1 MADAMAAILE
11 TTQAERLATGFVFTE
26 GPLWHPDGFYYFVDV
41 RASMLYRIT
50 PGRPH
55 EVVREKTGGGNG
67 TTFDLQGRLIL
78 CEGDNRRVVRQG
90 ADGRFEV
97 LVDRFEGKRLNRP
110 NDVVCKSDGSVYFTD
125 PGLRVPLAEREVEH
139 AGVYRVAPDGAVSL
153 VADFEYPNGLAFS
166 PDERL
171 LYVANTRWAQYIHVL
186 ELDGDGR
193 VLRRRIFADMSSDE
207 TDGVPDGMKVDVEG
221 RVYCTGPGGTWVF
234 APDGTRLGIIRT
246 PEVPA
251 NLAFGGPD
259 LRTLFFTAR
268 TSVYTLR
275 AQDAGPAAPVVPAA
289 GPVTGCRL
297 GRRDDPG
304 RGRRGRHP
312 HDRAPDAGRRGLRG
326 AGRGRSASRAAPG
339 RPAAGGPADHRRGDA
354 ADAGHRAGPAPAGPG
369 ALREGAAHVGVQG
382 GGDHRVGASVSP
394 QALHARRAAG
404 PGPRSPAGRALAVR
418 AQAAPAPA
426 LSAPLSPSRRPRPIP
441 ARGSAAPRRR
451 SRRWAP

>member
-1 MADAMAAILE
+1 MSAILE
-11 TTQAERLATGFVFTE
+11 TTQAERLGTGFVFTE

-41 RASMLYRIT
+41 RASMLYRVT
-50 PGRPH
+50 PGRSH

-67 TTFDLQGRLIL
+67 TTFDLHGRLVL
-78 CEGDNRRVVRQG
+78 CEGDNRRVVRQ
-90 ADGRFEV
+90 ASDGRFEV

-110 NDVVCKSDGSVYFTD
+110 NDVVCRSDGSIYFTD
-125 PGLRVPLAEREVEH
+125 PGLRVPLAEREVPH

-186 ELDGDGR
+186 ELDGAGGM
-193 VLRRRIFADMSSDE
+193 LRRRIFADMSSDE

-275 AQDAGPAAPVVPAA
+275 AKVP
-289 GPVTGCRL
+289 GQPHPWYRL
-297 GRRDDPG
+297 
-304 RGRRGRHP
+304 
-312 HDRAPDAGRRGLRG
+312 RAR
-326 AGRGRSASRAAPG
+326 
-339 RPAAGGPADHRRGDA
+339 
-354 ADAGHRAGPAPAGPG
+354 
-369 ALREGAAHVGVQG
+369 
-382 GGDHRVGASVSP
+382 
-394 QALHARRAAG
+394 
-404 PGPRSPAGRALAVR
+404 
-418 AQAAPAPA
+418 
-426 LSAPLSPSRRPRPIP
+426 
-441 ARGSAAPRRR
+441 
-451 SRRWAP
+451 

>member
-1 MADAMAAILE
+1 MADAMSAILE
-11 TTQAERLATGFVFTE
+11 TTQADRLATGFVFTE

-78 CEGDNRRVVRQG
+78 CEGDNRRVTRRA
-90 ADGRFEV
+90 ADDRFEV
-97 LVDRFEGKRLNRP
+97 LP
-110 NDVVCKSDGSVYFTD
+110 NDVVCKSDGSIYFTD

-139 AGVYRVAPDGAVSL
+139 AGVYRIAPDGAVSL

-234 APDGTRLGIIRT
+234 APDGARLGIIRT

-275 AQDAGPAAPVVPAA
+275 AKVP
-289 GPVTGCRL
+289 GQSHPWYRL
-297 GRRDDPG
+297 
-304 RGRRGRHP
+304 RGR
-312 HDRAPDAGRRGLRG
+312 
-326 AGRGRSASRAAPG
+326 
-339 RPAAGGPADHRRGDA
+339 
-354 ADAGHRAGPAPAGPG
+354 
-369 ALREGAAHVGVQG
+369 
-382 GGDHRVGASVSP
+382 
-394 QALHARRAAG
+394 
-404 PGPRSPAGRALAVR
+404 
-418 AQAAPAPA
+418 
-426 LSAPLSPSRRPRPIP
+426 
-441 ARGSAAPRRR
+441 
-451 SRRWAP
+451 

>member
-1 MADAMAAILE
+1 MADAMSAVLE

-78 CEGDNRRVVRQG
+78 CEGDNRRVTRR
-90 ADGRFEV
+90 APDDRFEV

-110 NDVVCKSDGSVYFTD
+110 NDVVCKSDGSIYFTD

-139 AGVYRVAPDGAVSL
+139 AGVYRIAPDGAVSL

-186 ELDGDGR
+186 ELDADGR
-193 VLRRRIFADMSSDE
+193 MARRRIFADMSSDE

-234 APDGTRLGIIRT
+234 APDGTRLGVIRT

-275 AQDAGPAAPVVPAA
+275 AKVP
-289 GPVTGCRL
+289 GQPHPWYRL
-297 GRRDDPG
+297 
-304 RGRRGRHP
+304 
-312 HDRAPDAGRRGLRG
+312 
-326 AGRGRSASRAAPG
+326 
-339 RPAAGGPADHRRGDA
+339 
-354 ADAGHRAGPAPAGPG
+354 
-369 ALREGAAHVGVQG
+369 
-382 GGDHRVGASVSP
+382 
-394 QALHARRAAG
+394 
-404 PGPRSPAGRALAVR
+404 
-418 AQAAPAPA
+418 
-426 LSAPLSPSRRPRPIP
+426 
-441 ARGSAAPRRR
+441 R
-451 SRRWAP
+451 SR